1 MKYQIGNTI
10 TATLLL
16 LGVLVAGCGK
26 VTTKTTSDTST
37 APPVTFSS
45 LSMVDTIGL
54 HTVQIVFIAQNLANG
69 QAVLVISLGT
79 GFLLNEDGYIITASH
94 LLDLGQQYIQNTRA
108 ETAEL
113 SIEILSPSGR
123 GYAAALP
130 SIINDFS
137 VIATDS
143 AHDLALL
150 KLKMPVLII
159 APGNGGPMTIRYS
172 DGAYGNLALGSI
184 SFAANIAQNASVGLT
199 GYPSNTLVPTTIKG
213 EATSAEISAPGVF
226 MLTDTTSLPPNNLSV
241 QYSISGYYGTN
252 IKAGAFLSGSPVYAT
267 KNEAILGICV
277 NTDGSA
283 GTAVI
288 VPSQYIL
295 DLMKNNNISIN

>member
-1 MKYQIGNTI
+1 MKNRIIKFLGV
-10 TATLLL
+10 TLLL
-16 LGVLVAGCGK
+16 SVLAAGCGK
-26 VTTKTTSDTST
+26 VAAKTASGTTT
-37 APPVTFSS
+37 AAPVTIGS
-45 LSMVDTIGL
+45 LSAVNTIGL

-69 QAVLVISLGT
+69 QAVLVIPLGT

-94 LLDLGQQYIQNTRA
+94 LLDLGQQYIQNTQA
-108 ETAEL
+108 ETSEL
-113 SIEILSPSGR
+113 SIEILPPSGR

-137 VIATDS
+137 VVATDA

-150 KLKMPVLII
+150 KLKMPVLVI

-172 DGAYGNLALGSI
+172 DGSYGNLSLGNI
-184 SFAANIAQNASVGLT
+184 SFATNIATNTSVGLT

-213 EATSAEISAPGVF
+213 EVTSAEISAAGIF
-226 MLTDTTSLPPNNLSV
+226 TLTDTASLSPNDLSV
-241 QYSISGYYGTN
+241 QYSISGYYRTD

-267 KNEAILGICV
+267 KNEAILGICI

-295 DLMKNNNISIN
+295 DLMKNNNIAAN